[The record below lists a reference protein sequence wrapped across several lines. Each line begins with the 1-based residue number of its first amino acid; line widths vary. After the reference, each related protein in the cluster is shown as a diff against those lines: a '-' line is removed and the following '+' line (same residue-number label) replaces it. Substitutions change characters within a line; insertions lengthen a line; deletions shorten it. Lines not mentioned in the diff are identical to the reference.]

1 VKTLAS
7 KYLNS
12 EVSRFNSL
20 VATSPSGT
28 MTVGQV
34 IQEIKTGTHK
44 NIINKLRSHSGN
56 VKEASSFKIK
66 MPSIGASGLF
76 EGRSLIKHVGLI
88 QADFDKLSNPE
99 GHKRSLFKDSHVL
112 MACISPSGDGVKA
125 LVAINP
131 LYHEEAKE
139 EMIAYLNKVY
149 PFCTLDTKPTK
160 PNSLMIMPWD
170 EAIMVKDSNCELSA
184 FCGKSISGNSPT
196 DTGTV
201 LGTDTGLGTGIETQS
216 IDSSVSMTYACSE
229 ENPFIKTQQL
239 IKLREICEKRKADYL
254 DKHPKLK
261 RIWSLHIDRGL
272 EVNFSERNESLV
284 KIVSKCFYRLGRE
297 QTLQVSRAFYEIY
310 EPFFND
316 TLEQHMYESAHLLDG
331 MEKNYLRLNP
341 DERSL
346 YLELADELK
355 DSYRILRSLAEN
367 ELKFKKSLFA
377 LSANE
382 LSKRSGISRGKAT
395 EQLNLFVQ
403 VGIVSLIQK
412 DESYS
417 KGKIAKANVWKW
429 NQPI

>member
-1 VKTLAS
+1 MRRKPAS
-7 KYLNS
+7 EYLNS
-12 EVSRFNSL
+12 EISFFL
-20 VATSPSGT
+20 TLKDQFPSGT
-28 MTVGQV
+28 RTIYQV
-34 IQEIKTGTHK
+34 VEEIKTGTHK
-44 NIINKLRSHSGN
+44 NMINKLRSLSAN
-56 VKEASSFKIK
+56 VKEARGFKIM

-139 EMIAYLNKVY
+139 EMIAYFNKAY
-149 PFCTLDTKPTK
+149 PFCTLDTKPMK

-170 EAIMVKDSNCELSA
+170 EAIMVKDSNCEISA

-196 DTGTV
+196 DTG
-201 LGTDTGLGTGIETQS
+201 TGLGTGIETQS

-310 EPFFND
+310 KPFFND
-316 TLEQHMYESAHLLDG
+316 TLEQHMYESTHLLDG